1 MFFGWRVIT
10 LCFLLLCDVPNSSA
24 DAPGQLPNSSI
35 QPGSLVPV
43 KTNDPK
49 VQRAAR
55 LGVYKYNNSSNDLF
69 LFKESHINKATMQIV
84 KGVKYR
90 LDVDIRRT
98 VCSKRIPHPNLDRC
112 DFQKNKLLRK
122 IFTCYFEIWF
132 IPWQQ
137 KVHVSVITCHLPFSN
152 KVY

>member
-1 MFFGWRVIT
+1 MFFGWKVIT
-10 LCFLLLCDVPNSSA
+10 VCFLLLYNAPNSST
-24 DAPGQLPNSSI
+24 DAYLLAGQLPDLSV

-43 KTNDPK
+43 KTNDPE

-55 LGVYKYNNSSNDLF
+55 LGVYKYNNRSNDLF
-69 LFKESHINKATMQIV
+69 LFKESHINKAMMQIV

-90 LDVDIRRT
+90 LGVNICRT

-112 DFQKNKLLRK
+112 DFQKNKTLRK
-122 IFTCYFEIWF
+122 IFTCYFEIRL

-137 KVHVSVITCHLPFSN
+137 EVHVPVIYCH
-152 KVY
+152 